1 MKQQQG
7 AATGLYRHVRFE
19 MAQNL
24 CMPRP
29 YPAHLEGEIA
39 LRAGSR
45 VPVRPIRPED
55 AERLQRFSDGL
66 SEESRYQRFMYHLRE
81 LTPRMLERFTQLDY
95 DRELALVALD
105 PSKKDFIAVGRY
117 APSDDGVS
125 AEFGLAVA
133 DAWQRK
139 GLGRAMLERLCD
151 AARAAGYV
159 ALYGHMLES
168 NRSMLDL
175 VTALGF
181 VRDARSGAEVVMTK
195 RLK

>member
-1 MKQQQG
+1 
-7 AATGLYRHVRFE
+7 
-19 MAQNL
+19 
-24 CMPRP
+24 MPRP
-29 YPAHLEGEIA
+29 HPPHLESEIA
-39 LRAGSR
+39 LRGGSR
-45 VPVRPIRPED
+45 LPPPAIPPQD
-55 AERLQRFSDGL
+55 APRLQRL
-66 SEESRYQRFMYHLRE
+66 SQSPSGGSRHQRLTYHLRG

-95 DRELALVALD
+95 ARELALVALD
-105 PSKKDFIAVGRY
+105 PAKQEFIAVARY
-117 APSDDGVS
+117 APSEDGVS

-139 GLGRAMLERLCD
+139 GIGRALLERLCD
-151 AARAAGYV
+151 AAREAGYA

-168 NRSMLDL
+168 NRGMLAL